1 MLQGEAESALWRNV
15 EEFIPNTVSHSVP
28 VPSRDQRERS
38 SDASTLAAGSA
49 SIVVRVAFPL
59 TALAA
64 VLQSAPGPALARAAT
79 GVAWLVVPDA
89 AACQT
94 WMRKTSG
101 MGWSRLVECAPR
113 DARRSMDLW
122 PDPGAGL
129 AWMKQL
135 KSTFDPAGILNPG
148 RLYGRL

>member
-1 MLQGEAESALWRNV
+1 MLQGEAESALWRAV
-15 EEFIPNTVSHSVP
+15 EEFVP
-28 VPSRDQRERS
+28 AFSQQF
-38 SDASTLAAGSA
+38 
-49 SIVVRVAFPL
+49 VVRVAFPL

-79 GVAWLVVPDA
+79 GVAWLVIPDA
-89 AACQT
+89 AACQA
-94 WMRKTSG
+94 WMHKTSG
-101 MGWSRLVECAPR
+101 MGWSRLVECAP
-113 DARRSMDLW
+113 AEVRRSMDLW
-122 PDPGAGL
+122 PDPGADL